1 MGVYTLEQL
10 QTMIAAYPGQWRPL
24 VFTNGCFDLLH
35 VGHVRYLKAARSLGQ
50 SLVVGIN
57 SDHSVKTIKPP
68 QTGFPPRPIIDEHQR
83 AEILASLKPV
93 DGAIIFS
100 ETTAMPLIEALQ
112 PEIYAKGGDYTPST
126 LPEAPAVRA
135 YGGQIE
141 LVKVEIPTSST
152 AIIQRILP

>member
-1 MGVYTLEQL
+1 MMGVYTLEQL

-68 QTGFPPRPIIDEHQR
+68 QT
-83 AEILASLKPV
+83 
-93 DGAIIFS
+93 
-100 ETTAMPLIEALQ
+100 
-112 PEIYAKGGDYTPST
+112 
-126 LPEAPAVRA
+126 
-135 YGGQIE
+135 
-141 LVKVEIPTSST
+141 
-152 AIIQRILP
+152 

>member
-1 MGVYTLEQL
+1 
-10 QTMIAAYPGQWRPL
+10 
-24 VFTNGCFDLLH
+24 
-35 VGHVRYLKAARSLGQ
+35 
-50 SLVVGIN
+50 
-57 SDHSVKTIKPP
+57 
-68 QTGFPPRPIIDEHQR
+68 
-83 AEILASLKPV
+83 ILASLKPV